1 MMNFF
6 NPLLTLGLL
15 SSVSALITICLQ
27 RKHILNALIILEIL
41 MVSIF
46 LILISLAAALHNEGL
61 MIFIILTLAAC
72 EASMGLAM
80 LVILIRTHGN
90 DYMTSISS
98 NKW

>member
-1 MMNFF
+1 MINFF

-15 SSVSALITICLQ
+15 RSVRALITICLQ

-41 MVSIF
+41 IVSIF

-61 MIFIILTLAAC
+61 IIFVILTLAAC
-72 EASMGLAM
+72 EARIGLAM

-90 DYMTSISS
+90 DYITSISL
-98 NKW
+98 NK